1 VDALRLTRNAI
12 ALIKACIEPLGA
24 IGHTHLVEDRVH
36 QFFVKDLGILATGK
50 IAIALSPHSPAI
62 GHTMRHLLGRGLTTQ
77 ATIGLGHTGLSEIF
91 LRQNIGG
98 DLAPL
103 FGHFHA
109 RHFKHDF
116 SRRVTND
123 RRAVIV
129 FELIEHIHVITSK
142 AATKLQPALG
152 GGWLLTG
159 HNQKR
164 IYWVWSYVQYRSGY
178 RMVVN
183 ENIFYPKENKP
194 SNIHIVWKI
203 GNKSRTTL
211 VCRGFGH
218 FFT

>member
-1 VDALRLTRNAI
+1 
-12 ALIKACIEPLGA
+12 
-24 IGHTHLVEDRVH
+24 
-36 QFFVKDLGILATGK
+36 
-50 IAIALSPHSPAI
+50 
-62 GHTMRHLLGRGLTTQ
+62 
-77 ATIGLGHTGLSEIF
+77 
-91 LRQNIGG
+91 
-98 DLAPL
+98 
-103 FGHFHA
+103 
-109 RHFKHDF
+109 
-116 SRRVTND
+116 
-123 RRAVIV
+123 
-129 FELIEHIHVITSK
+129 LIEHIHVITSK

-218 FFT
+218 FFTYSGLFLGSFFWKYQNQLLIILPPAIQTIFRNFATGNLPYEKTSLLLTHRA